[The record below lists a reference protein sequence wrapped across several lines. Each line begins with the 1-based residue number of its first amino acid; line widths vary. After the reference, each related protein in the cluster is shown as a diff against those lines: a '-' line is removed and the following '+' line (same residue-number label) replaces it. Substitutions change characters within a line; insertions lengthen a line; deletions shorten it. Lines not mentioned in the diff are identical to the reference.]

1 MFGRFMI
8 IEYATLASIISGCA
22 YVISICITSFTTYKL
37 GKNNNHSYAN
47 KIYKHM
53 NYVISSYITLL
64 LIIAL
69 VIIWAG
75 YALSLLIS
83 IFAISFIC
91 LRYIYSKK
99 SKDYLGILNIVKN
112 NKCDVGDYISIDGIN
127 GKVVNFNMYYLEL
140 LDLNG
145 AYAYVSGNKINNIIN
160 NSRNVFN
167 VKVEVNISNKNNI
180 DDVIKLLE
188 KELPSL
194 INDYPMILEGP
205 NIDGASHVDV
215 DYYTLSLSTKVKY
228 EDIDKVKDAIN
239 AKVASLIGK

>member
-1 MFGRFMI
+1 MDTM
-8 IEYATLASIISGCA
+8 T
-22 YVISICITSFTTYKL
+22 
-37 GKNNNHSYAN
+37 
-47 KIYKHM
+47 
-53 NYVISSYITLL
+53 
-64 LIIAL
+64 L
-69 VIIWAG
+69 VIIC
-75 YALSLLIS
+75 LNS
-83 IFAISFIC
+83 IV
-91 LRYIYSKK
+91 YIYSKK